1 MWANRVIALPHG
13 EWALAGIR
21 FRDRNL
27 ERCFVDIIAT
37 SLPARPES
45 LATLAPALEFFSEF
59 SPKRLRIVIPD
70 LDLFTASGDPAA
82 PDTEPDLRVVA
93 AALDEATPLSTGY
106 VSLVSTNPDAASSLA
121 EQMYGRIAA
130 DNPVLL
136 EWSHLSTASCLSDP
150 ADEGLLF
157 TIRFRDEDAGVL
169 ALLRQDDYGLAGW
182 LVEEKCVDP
191 AFRGAQP
198 LSGGDRPRHAA
209 AGVPS
214 GLRRDQGRRH
224 PARHLR
230 PHPQGQRVLAAQ
242 CLRRRTPRRRRASL
256 GHTGGLPRVLGA
268 VVTDQGIRG
277 YLYGPDVD
285 SICYM
290 TTTEAVI
297 DQISARAQDAD
308 ELRAHAAEMLVSAV
322 RTGYAA
328 GLTQRQIADAVGR
341 SQPEVSRLLRFHST
355 TPLGQR
361 LQRRRPRVLEILRK
375 AGVTN
380 PRVFGSVARG
390 EDHEDSDIDLL
401 VDLPE
406 GFGLLSLSRLEGQ
419 VAEALGTR
427 VDIVPAS
434 ALRVNISRS
443 ALADAVPL

>member
-1 MWANRVIALPHG
+1 MSMPDSPERTSPGATVTTSATAIIDAATAWLSPDIHSWGAPPRPCNGGWNRNSGVSTTATSVHRSATRSGFPSPTPLMWANRVIALPHG

-121 EQMYGRIAA
+121 ERIYGRIAA

-191 AFRGAQP
+191 AFRGHN
-198 LSGGDRPRHAA
+198 LSAA
-209 AGVPS
+209 ATVLVMRQLAS
-214 GLRRDQGRRH
+214 H
-224 PARHLR
+224 PDC
-230 PHPQGQRVLAAQ
+230 AA
-242 CLRRRTPRRRRASL
+242 
-256 GHTGGLPRVLGA
+256 
-268 VVTDQGIRG
+268 IR
-277 YLYGPDVD
+277 
-285 SICYM
+285 
-290 TTTEAVI
+290 
-297 DQISARAQDAD
+297 DAD
-308 ELRAHAAEMLVSAV
+308 
-322 RTGYAA
+322 T
-328 GLTQRQIADAVGR
+328 
-341 SQPEVSRLLRFHST
+341 
-355 TPLGQR
+355 
-361 LQRRRPRVLEILRK
+361 RPVI
-375 AGVTN
+375 
-380 PRVFGSVARG
+380 
-390 EDHEDSDIDLL
+390 
-401 VDLPE
+401 
-406 GFGLLSLSRLEGQ
+406 
-419 VAEALGTR
+419 
-427 VDIVPAS
+427 
-434 ALRVNISRS
+434 
-443 ALADAVPL
+443 